1 MSWNSENA
9 IIKTLEIQCYIFFKL
24 HSSPFKINF
33 KIIFPYFTVYCIS
46 VLQSV
51 LIKYWHILLVS
62 NCQGNILVNYLL
74 ITRTK
79 TDNNQIKFRNIVSSK
94 HQAAIKIIFK
104 QVKLH
109 KLTST
114 YISLYHIIKT
124 MNSWM

>member
-9 IIKTLEIQCYIFFKL
+9 IIKTLEIHCYIFFKL